1 MRNLFL
7 GTAKN
12 VFKLW
17 VKKNLL
23 SKKDRKVLEERINSF
38 DVGTGIGR
46 LPQRLASNYGGY
58 TASQWKNWTLIYSM
72 FYLKGLLLASHLGC
86 WQAFVLACQYLCTP
100 VLSIMEFLDQCK

>member
-1 MRNLFL
+1 MHNLFL

-23 SKKDRKVLEERINSF
+23 SKKDLKVLEERINSF

-46 LPQRLASNYGGY
+46 LPQRISSIGG
-58 TASQWKNWTLIYSM
+58 TE
-72 FYLKGLLLASHLGC
+72 
-86 WQAFVLACQYLCTP
+86 
-100 VLSIMEFLDQCK
+100 LSFFWAGISLTWAGIH